1 MPTFI
6 KTGFWEKTRKGY
18 KEWLNLD
25 ELIESKIPTTTS
37 TTTTLAPYQVYT
49 ALISQTGTNAPTV
62 IVLENTI
69 GNIVWTRT
77 TTGNYSGTL
86 VGAFPEDKTGFL
98 IAKEDIYIVLFQR
111 GDDDFVSISSVAPF
125 APFANADGRLTKAMI
140 EIRVYN

>member
-77 TTGNYSGTL
+77 GTGNYSGTL
-86 VGAFPEDKTGFL
+86 PGAFPEDKTGFL

-111 GDDDFVSISSVAPF
+111 GDDDYVSISSVAPF
-125 APFANADGRLTKAMI
+125 SPFANADGRLTKAMI